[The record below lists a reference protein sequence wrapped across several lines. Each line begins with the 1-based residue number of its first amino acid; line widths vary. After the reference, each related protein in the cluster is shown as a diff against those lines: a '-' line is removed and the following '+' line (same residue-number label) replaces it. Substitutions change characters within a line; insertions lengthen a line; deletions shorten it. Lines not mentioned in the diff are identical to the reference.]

1 MLTFVGQGCATNIR
15 QIDHHNIGIKSDTIA
30 DALFISSSLAS
41 LLDFPSSL
49 SISEQAVRN
58 TVKPQFELRNPYGL
72 SVSRA
77 YKNRATKVLQLAA
90 LTIGDE

>member
-1 MLTFVGQGCATNIR
+1 LWAKVVRPTFAKLTTTTLASNLTPLLM
-15 QIDHHNIGIKSDTIA
+15 H
-30 DALFISSSLAS
+30 SSSLAS